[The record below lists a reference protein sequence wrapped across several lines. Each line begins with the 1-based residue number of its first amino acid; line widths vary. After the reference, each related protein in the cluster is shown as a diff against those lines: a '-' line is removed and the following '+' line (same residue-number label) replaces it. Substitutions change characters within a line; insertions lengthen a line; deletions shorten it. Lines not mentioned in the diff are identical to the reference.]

1 MTAALYQFPVS
12 CDLRAARLV
21 VANPTAHD
29 PDVLDTAL
37 TVIDWHGTDADRE
50 KIAHFPNTDLITGRK
65 AHQLAEARRIA
76 AAAGAGETQSL
87 PALLTAQEVLETHGV
102 AEDSVALAQVEA
114 AAMLARMRA
123 RKVPA
128 GERGLIR
135 GELGRFAVLLA
146 FGAAVA
152 VVMLGGGPL

>member
-1 MTAALYQFPVS
+1 MTSVIYQFPVS
-12 CDLRAARLV
+12 RDLRAARLV
-21 VANPTAHD
+21 VANPAAHD

-37 TVIDWHGTDADRE
+37 TVIEWNGTDADSE
-50 KIAHFPNTDLITGRK
+50 KIARFPNTDLITGRS
-65 AHQLAEARRIA
+65 ADQLAEARRIA
-76 AAAGAGETQSL
+76 AAAGAGEAQSL

-102 AEDSVALAQVEA
+102 TEDSVALVQVEA

-128 GERGLIR
+128 GDRGMIR

-146 FGAAVA
+146 F
-152 VVMLGGGPL
+152 VVPVLVVFLSGRGP

>member
-1 MTAALYQFPVS
+1 MTSSSHNVYTFPVS

-21 VANPTAHD
+21 VANPAAHE

-50 KIAHFPNTDLITGRK
+50 KIAHFPNTDLITGRE

-102 AEDSVALAQVEA
+102 AEDSVALVQVEA

-128 GERGLIR
+128 GDRGMIR
-135 GELGRFAVLLA
+135 GELGRFAVFA
-146 FGAAVA
+146 CFAAVVLTVA
-152 VVMLGGGPL
+152 PLF